1 GMLEGIP
8 VGSSNFGKQIEYMY
22 VNGYD
27 FRQFIVTSIPMSI
40 MEVLMRVF
48 YVAKQVSLGKGAF
61 GETLLDTMPLRLN
74 PRFRM
79 MLALGYG
86 TSSAVNAG
94 KMYITGNILNANYA
108 SWMGLA
114 WNGFHSLK
122 WSLYQ
127 RHLKLWAG
135 IEKAELERLQNN
147 IDSIEALTI
156 IAGNLPV
163 K

>member
-1 GMLEGIP
+1 M
-8 VGSSNFGKQIEYMY
+8 GSSNFGKQIEYMY

-79 MLALGYG
+79 MLAR
-86 TSSAVNAG
+86 V
-94 KMYITGNILNANYA
+94 M
-108 SWMGLA
+108 
-114 WNGFHSLK
+114 
-122 WSLYQ
+122 
-127 RHLKLWAG
+127 
-135 IEKAELERLQNN
+135 E
-147 IDSIEALTI
+147 
-156 IAGNLPV
+156 LPV
-163 K
+163 LLTQVKCISPAIFSMRITPPGWGWPEWFSLTQVVPLSATLKALGRY

>member
-1 GMLEGIP
+1 M
-8 VGSSNFGKQIEYMY
+8 GSSNFGKQIEYMY

-79 MLALGYG
+79 MLAPGYG

-94 KMYITGNILNANYA
+94 KCISPAIFSMRITPPG
-108 SWMGLA
+108 WGWPGMV
-114 WNGFHSLK
+114 FTHS
-122 WSLYQ
+122 S
-127 RHLKLWAG
+127 G
-135 IEKAELERLQNN
+135 PFIS
-147 IDSIEALTI
+147 DT
-156 IAGNLPV
+156 
-163 K
+163 

>member
-1 GMLEGIP
+1 M
-8 VGSSNFGKQIEYMY
+8 GSSNFGKQIEYMY

-79 MLALGYG
+79 MLARVMELPVLL
-86 TSSAVNAG
+86 TQVKCISPAIFS
-94 KMYITGNILNANYA
+94 MRITPPDGV
-108 SWMGLA
+108 GR
-114 WNGFHSLK
+114 NGFHSLK

-156 IAGNLPV
+156 RAGNLPV

>member
-1 GMLEGIP
+1 M
-8 VGSSNFGKQIEYMY
+8 GSSNFGKQIEYMY

-79 MLALGYG
+79 MLAW
-86 TSSAVNAG
+86 V
-94 KMYITGNILNANYA
+94 M
-108 SWMGLA
+108 
-114 WNGFHSLK
+114 
-122 WSLYQ
+122 
-127 RHLKLWAG
+127 
-135 IEKAELERLQNN
+135 E
-147 IDSIEALTI
+147 
-156 IAGNLPV
+156 LPV
-163 K
+163 LLTQVKCISPAIFSMRITPPGWGWPGMVFTHSSGPFISDT